1 MGNVS
6 NHPISLSLLKVTNQ
20 LTVRR
25 RDTQHNDTRRN
36 DLQHYDI
43 RNDIPSIKG
52 LYVTLSIKCFPFLYQ
67 INQL

>member
-6 NHPISLSLLKVTNQ
+6 NHPISLSLLKVTTQ

-25 RDTQHNDTRRN
+25 RYTQHNDTRRN

-43 RNDIPSIKG
+43 RNDIPSRKG
-52 LYVTLSIKCFPFLYQ
+52 LYVTLSI
-67 INQL
+67 